1 MSTASFLTFATLLVL
16 MTLSWSQS
24 GKAAPT
30 SNDSDP
36 EGSRDIAGPEE
47 RAIGVN
53 RMNAPQMDGLMQG
66 SNYLDTSS
74 HLCEDCKRRGICEW
88 CNSQTKAM
96 ADQLTEEQI
105 AKFKEEFSRFDKDEE
120 KEDEEKEDEEKEDEE
135 KEDEK

>member
-1 MSTASFLTFATLLVL
+1 

-36 EGSRDIAGPEE
+36 ESSRDIAGPEE

-88 CNSQTKAM
+88 CNSQTKGVNRMNAPHM
-96 ADQLTEEQI
+96 DGLMQGSNYLDT
-105 AKFKEEFSRFDKDEE
+105 SSHLC
-120 KEDEEKEDEEKEDEE
+120 EDCKRR
-135 KEDEK
+135 